1 MSPRI
6 DATLLHDTRGP
17 NTKNSNFCIMEEY
30 FFVLSKLNVCV
41 KSFPF
46 HVLMILR
53 DMERGLLYNLVVES
67 LLPCLHD
74 IHLAEYIITYML
86 N

>member
-1 MSPRI
+1 MRQGDENTSPY
-6 DATLLHDTRGP
+6 D
-17 NTKNSNFCIMEEY
+17 FC
-30 FFVLSKLNVCV
+30 VSVV
-41 KSFPF
+41 QSFPF

-53 DMERGLLYNLVVES
+53 DMERGLLYNLVVEY